1 MPVQPVVHANALNPD
16 RFMEV
21 ASPIIETFRAAEEG
35 DDEAAAIVEAIYG
48 YSHSL
53 ALMLGDYDTVMRLRK
68 ETERMRLGHTAEQLV
83 KRATQTFEAAAA

>member
-1 MPVQPVVHANALNPD
+1 MPVQPVVHANALNAD

-35 DDEAAAIVEAIYG
+35 DEEAAAIVEAIYG

-53 ALMLGDYDTVMRLRK
+53 ALMLGDYSTIMRLRR
-68 ETERMRLGHTAEQLV
+68 ETERMRLGHAAEKLV
-83 KRATQTFEAAAA
+83 ARATQTIEAVAA